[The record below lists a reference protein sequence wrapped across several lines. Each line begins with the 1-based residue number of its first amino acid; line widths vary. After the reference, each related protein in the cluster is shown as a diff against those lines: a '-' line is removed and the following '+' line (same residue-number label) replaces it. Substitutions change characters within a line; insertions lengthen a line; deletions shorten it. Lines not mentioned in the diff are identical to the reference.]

1 MANSTGI
8 DRETGKSL
16 SDWDHVTQ
24 SIHVI
29 FSTRIGERVM
39 RRAFGS
45 AIPGLLGRNLE
56 PVTLAKFFAAICI
69 AIDLWE
75 PRARVTQILYPQP
88 PNSEGNLRVGKI
100 AFSIVCE
107 YRPNALQGDFT
118 AAPIPKTIRI
128 GG

>member
-75 PRARVTQILYPQP
+75 TAGSRDANPLSATAQQRGQFARRQDRL
-88 PNSEGNLRVGKI
+88 
-100 AFSIVCE
+100 FDVCE

-118 AAPIPKTIRI
+118 ASPIPKTIRI